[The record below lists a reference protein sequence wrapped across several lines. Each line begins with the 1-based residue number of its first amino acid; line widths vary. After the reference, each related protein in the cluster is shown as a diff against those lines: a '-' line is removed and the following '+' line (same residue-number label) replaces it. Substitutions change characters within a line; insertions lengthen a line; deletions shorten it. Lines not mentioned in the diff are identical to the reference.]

1 MSGLEPN
8 YTNIIKQELE
18 IGDLRRSLAL
28 VTGKLE
34 RLQQFVDRSEWGQE
48 RDRLT
53 ARITELKRDIE
64 ACQRSNAALL
74 VCGAQNCEPYRSL
87 QSQLVTLEQRAQ
99 EDRIIMALGGD
110 QTEWYARQLATAQAR
125 IREIENE
132 RAVKSLTICRKCGD
146 QYVTTFEYGVIAL
159 NAPEPTNEV
168 YALKYSNDRLR
179 EQITALQHE
188 NALLA
193 TQRPPEPTRSA
204 CGHYDCNEEDCYG
217 K

>member
-1 MSGLEPN
+1 MSGLEPT

-18 IGDLRRSLAL
+18 IGDLRQALAL

-34 RLQQFVDRSEWGQE
+34 RLQQFVDRSECGQE

-53 ARITELKRDIE
+53 ARITELERDIE

-74 VCGAQNCEPYRSL
+74 VCGAQNCEPYREL

-99 EDRIIMALGGD
+99 EDRIIMAMGGD
-110 QTEWYARQLATAQAR
+110 QTEWYARQLATAQEERNVA
-125 IREIENE
+125 IITRE
-132 RAVKSLTICRKCGD
+132 R
-146 QYVTTFEYGVIAL
+146 VIAWRKQDQEMINGL
-159 NAPEPTNEV
+159 F
-168 YALKYSNDRLR
+168 
-179 EQITALQHE
+179 QQ
-188 NALLA
+188 LA
-193 TQRPPEPTRSA
+193 EWDERIKELEHTLAAQRPPEPTRSA